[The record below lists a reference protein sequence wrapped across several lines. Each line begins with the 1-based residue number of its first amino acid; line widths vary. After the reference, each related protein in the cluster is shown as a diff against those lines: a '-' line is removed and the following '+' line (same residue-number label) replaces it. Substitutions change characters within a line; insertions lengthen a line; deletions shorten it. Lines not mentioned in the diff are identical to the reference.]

1 MKPSDMFI
9 KLVEWSD
16 EDQLYIG
23 SSPGLIGPCCH
34 GKDEAAVYRELCKII
49 EEWVIIH
56 NEDNLPLPE
65 SLQNKQFSGKFVLR
79 VGEDLH
85 KALAI
90 KASQAGESLNNFC
103 AGLLK
108 KSFTNKGLPKGG

>member
-1 MKPSDMFI
+1 MKPSDKFI
-9 KLVEWSD
+9 KLVEWSK
-16 EDQLYIG
+16 EDQCYIG

-34 GKDEAAVYRELCKII
+34 GKDEAKVYKELCKII
-49 EEWVIIH
+49 EEWIVIH
-56 NEDNLPLPE
+56 NEDNVPLPE
-65 SLQNKQFSGKFVLR
+65 AIQTKKFSGKFVLR

-90 KASQAGESLNNFC
+90 KATQTGESLNNFC

-108 KSFTNKGLPKGG
+108 KSFVNKKLTRR